1 MLIDLLG
8 DLNWL
13 AVVVAT
19 LAWFVFAAIWYSVP
33 PISKAWQSSAR
44 ITPPPGAGGMPPP
57 STMILTLIA
66 YFVTTILIA
75 LLVAALGITEVGNA
89 IELGVLLGVGFG
101 TVGPFISQIYEQKG
115 GSYWLINGVASI
127 VSFSIVAVILALWD

>member
-19 LAWFVFAAIWYSVP
+19 LAWFVYSAVYYSVP
-33 PISKAWQSSAR
+33 PISKAWQSAAKV
-44 ITPPPGAGGMPPP
+44 TPTGQGTMPPP
-57 STMILTLIA
+57 STLIGTLVG
-66 YFVTTILIA
+66 YFVTTIVIA

-101 TVGPFISQIYEQKG
+101 LVISFITQIYEQKG
-115 GSYWLINGVASI
+115 SSYWLINGIPAIVAFSI
-127 VSFSIVAVILALWD
+127 VSVILALWN